1 MALLPYSQIGDNLYA
16 DSSGKYFNLTNG
28 SYTGANGKK
37 VNGQVRSYVQSPF
50 DARSK
55 QLNTMYDAQRKT
67 QLDALRA
74 QQQKQ
79 IKDIKPTYQAQRNS
93 ADVVNAQNV
102 SRLRELMAANG
113 INASGENITASANL
127 AAQRQG
133 AMNEINT
140 NEQSAIRQIQDP
152 SQEQAIINNIEAQR
166 SQALAGAYNQSQQDV
181 YQAKQDYEGKAWREY
196 AYNNMSASEKAQMDW
211 AKQQYGEDAAWRM
224 YELNYNGQMQ
234 QSANQSQIDA
244 YTSGL
249 AGIP

>member
-28 SYTGANGKK
+28 SYVGANGKK
-37 VNGQVRSYVQSPF
+37 MTGQVRSYVESPF
-50 DARSK
+50 DARTK
-55 QLNTMYDAQRKT
+55 QLNAMYDAQKKT
-67 QLDALRA
+67 QLDALRT

-79 IKDIKPTYQAQRNS
+79 IKDIKPTFQGQRNQ
-93 ADVVNAQNV
+93 ADVVSAQNV

-140 NEQSAIRQIQDP
+140 NEQNAIRQIQDP
-152 SQEQAIINNIEAQR
+152 AQEQNIINNIEQQR
-166 SQALAGAYNQSQQDV
+166 TQALSGAYEQSQNDIW
-181 YQAKQDYEGKAWREY
+181 KQYT
-196 AYNNMSASEKAQMDW
+196 YNNMSAAEKAQMDW

-224 YELNYNGQMQ
+224 YELNYNGEMQ
-234 QSANQSQIDA
+234 KSTNQAQLDA
-244 YTSGL
+244 YTNGL